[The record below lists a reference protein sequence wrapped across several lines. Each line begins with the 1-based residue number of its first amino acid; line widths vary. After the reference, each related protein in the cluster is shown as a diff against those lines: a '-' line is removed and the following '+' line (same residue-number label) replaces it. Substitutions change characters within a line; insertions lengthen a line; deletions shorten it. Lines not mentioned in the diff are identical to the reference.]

1 MRALTFAATGFLLV
15 LVGGC
20 SVEAPVESLATS
32 ESPTPV
38 EIPTP
43 VESRVPDATR
53 LEPSPS
59 PPIAE
64 PGDPAALLAGRAVA
78 GLGAPGIDVVFRIGA
93 EGFPLPEDEFILDIY
108 GDRVLSARRVDR
120 GLHPSLVVRDLE
132 GQTIHEIDPGMQ
144 VPQTAIVRGDDVY
157 FAGIDVTYDADGAID
172 ALIDRGVWV
181 AHGNCARQS
190 IYAPESPVVYSRMQ
204 LSPDEQTV
212 GFTRCDDV
220 CATVLVGRGSG
231 AVVEVPRPELIVVA
245 NDVALVIAPHDES
258 NQVIAFAIA
267 DGTELWRAVDGLYLG
282 RYATSDGLRFV
293 LSASRR
299 VEGRYEDRIEVF
311 DADSGAIER
320 TVALPESTPPY
331 WLAPSLSTDR
341 YAAFIAMVLPTTD
354 EGPHSVRIVDLE
366 AGEFLD
372 LELPLGEVR
381 ATP

>member
-1 MRALTFAATGFLLV
+1 MRASRWAATAFVLV

-20 SVEAPVESLATS
+20 SVEAPAESVA
-32 ESPTPV
+32 
-38 EIPTP
+38 P
-43 VESRVPDATR
+43 VESSTPVDSSAAVESRGPDAAG

-59 PPIAE
+59 PSIVE
-64 PGDPAALLAGRAVA
+64 TGDPAALLAGRAVA
-78 GLGAPGIDVVFRIGA
+78 GLGASGIDVVFRIGA

-120 GLHPSLVVRDLE
+120 GSHPSLVVRDLE
-132 GQTIHEIDPGMQ
+132 GQTIREIDPGMQ
-144 VPQTAIVRGDDVY
+144 VPQTAIIRGDDVY
-157 FAGIDVTYDADGAID
+157 FAGIDVTYDAQGSIES
-172 ALIDRGVWV
+172 LIDRGAWV
-181 AHGNCARQS
+181 ARGDAAPES

-231 AVVEVPRPELIVVA
+231 AVVEVPMPELIVVA
-245 NDVALVIAPHDES
+245 NEVALVIAPHDQT

-299 VEGRYEDRIEVF
+299 VEGRYDDRIEVL
-311 DADSGAIER
+311 DANSGAIER
-320 TVALPESTPPY
+320 TVALPDSTPPY
-331 WLAPSLSTDR
+331 WLTPSLSTDR
-341 YAAFIAMVLPTTD
+341 YAAVIATVLPDTD
-354 EGPHSVRIVDLE
+354 EEPHSVRIADLE

-381 ATP
+381 AKL